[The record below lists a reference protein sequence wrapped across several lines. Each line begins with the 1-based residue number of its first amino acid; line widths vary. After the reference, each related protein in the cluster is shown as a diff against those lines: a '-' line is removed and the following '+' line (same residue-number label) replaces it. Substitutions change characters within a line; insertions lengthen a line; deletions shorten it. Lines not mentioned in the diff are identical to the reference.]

1 LHFSGISSKCGH
13 RWLWCGS

>member
-13 RWLWCGS
+13 RWLWCGL